1 MKTELYQKLEILH
14 IAQLLKDVGG
24 RALLVGGCVRD
35 SILGLDCKDYD
46 MEVYGLSIDRI
57 RDVLGKEYSLDFV
70 GASFG
75 VLKVHG
81 LDIDIALPR
90 VENKTSSG
98 HKGFDVQ
105 FIPDLSY
112 EDAASRRDF
121 TINAIMRDP
130 LTDEIIDPWGGMDD
144 LKKGVIRHVS
154 EHFAEDPLRVL
165 RAMQFAARFDA
176 DVADET
182 VKLCSTLSQSELAQE
197 RIATEWEKLLLKGR
211 RPSKGLRFLKA
222 CGWIDNYPELKALVG
237 CKQEPRWHPE
247 GDVWEHTLRC
257 LDAGVAL
264 RKGDFVED
272 LILMLAVLCHDFGKP
287 ATTEVDEARGRIISH
302 GHDEAGVEPARAFIR
317 RMWSM
322 TELDD
327 VLPLVR
333 RHMLPMTFVSTKV
346 SDKAFR
352 RLSMEVRSM
361 GLLADVAE
369 CDLKGVD
376 VPKENLE
383 RGLTDLAEFRRRS
396 ESLHISTEKPKPLV
410 LGRHLIDR
418 GMKPGPKMKPI
429 LDKCFDAQLD
439 GEFTDIEG
447 GLKYLDGFLESV

>member
-1 MKTELYQKLEILH
+1 
-14 IAQLLKDVGG
+14 
-24 RALLVGGCVRD
+24 
-35 SILGLDCKDYD
+35 
-46 MEVYGLSIDRI
+46 MEY
-57 RDVLGKEYSLDFV
+57 
-70 GASFG
+70 
-75 VLKVHG
+75 
-81 LDIDIALPR
+81 
-90 VENKTSSG
+90 
-98 HKGFDVQ
+98 
-105 FIPDLSY
+105 
-112 EDAASRRDF
+112 
-121 TINAIMRDP
+121 
-130 LTDEIIDPWGGMDD
+130 
-144 LKKGVIRHVS
+144 
-154 EHFAEDPLRVL
+154 
-165 RAMQFAARFDA
+165 
-176 DVADET
+176 
-182 VKLCSTLSQSELAQE
+182 
-197 RIATEWEKLLLKGR
+197 
-211 RPSKGLRFLKA
+211 
-222 CGWIDNYPELKALVG
+222 
-237 CKQEPRWHPE
+237 
-247 GDVWEHTLRC
+247 

-317 RMWSM
+317 RMWGM

-346 SDKAFR
+346 SDKAYR

-376 VPKENLE
+376 VPKESLE
-383 RGLTDLAEFRRRS
+383 RGLADLAEFRRRS

-418 GMKPGPKMKPI
+418 GMEPGPKMKPI

-439 GEFTDIEG
+439 GEFTDLEG